1 MPGGWGCMIGEAW
14 PGSGGGGATGG
25 VGCAIATEAANSE
38 QLMKSDSW
46 RIETPGELELRRT
59 LAGGCGDDNGVTPP
73 FVELTEGE
81 RSG

>member
-1 MPGGWGCMIGEAW
+1 MIGEAW

-25 VGCAIATEAANSE
+25 VGCAIAMEAANSE

-46 RIETPGELELRRT
+46 RIETPVGLEFRRT

-73 FVELTEGE
+73 FVELTAGE
-81 RSG
+81 RKG